1 MNGVADAGD
10 PPLYFDRH
18 IFVCTNRRAEGHPRG
33 CCAEKKSEPLRAY
46 LKARVG
52 EADLG
57 RVRVNASGCLD
68 RCELGPVL
76 IVYPEGVWYT
86 YRSAEDL
93 DEIIQT
99 HLVEGR
105 RVTRLMLRPE
115 DGPKP
120 PAID

>member
-1 MNGVADAGD
+1 MTEARLADD
-10 PPLYFDRH
+10 PPLYYDRH

-33 CCAEKKSEPLRAY
+33 CCAEGKSEPLRAY

-76 IVYPEGVWYT
+76 IVYPEGVWYA
-86 YRSAEDL
+86 YRTAEDL

-105 RVTRLMLRPE
+105 RVMRLMLRPE

-120 PAID
+120 PEQD